1 MTTTPLVGGVLDE
14 ATAAVIGFP
23 RCQAGGA
30 ARERADAAK
39 RDASRHAIVGV
50 GVNKGGLVFCGSD
63 HTTNTLC
70 GECGTDRPTSGGP
83 ECAECGTDRPTLGP
97 ECVTLVGD

>member
-63 HTTNTLC
+63 HTTPC
-70 GECGTDRPTSGGP
+70 AESAGPTDRPLEVRSAQSAGP
-83 ECAECGTDRPTLGP
+83 TDRPWAQSA
-97 ECVTLVGD
+97 